1 MTASQYA
8 AAVQL
13 ASALRDAM
21 PRGFDADGFLA
32 RLLDEA
38 PDDKVGRGRRARA
51 A

>member
-13 ASALRDAM
+13 AAALRDAM

-32 RLLDEA
+32 RLLDEV
-38 PDDKVGRGRRARA
+38 PDDTALAGRRARRA
-51 A
+51 